1 MQAESDWTD
10 EPSRSSKHRRTDAER
25 LARPR
30 KYHLEGK
37 YCDRYRLL
45 FNGIVQEAATRF
57 DSSHMPYAF
66 YSWQIGSSLWSTA
79 EQATFYSALQRLGRD
94 DVPGIAD
101 TVGKSIPEVREL
113 LLLLHGAA
121 VKQGD
126 AGLTF
131 RDIPAAVE
139 IGDECDAQ
147 VELAAD
153 ALAWYQE
160 KWEARQEQK
169 QHGDYWLITSA
180 VADAIENAIDGEAY
194 EPAPPR
200 RGGKVIV
207 GACLSCKKFKQKC
220 NRELPCSNCRRRK
233 MAQCVYP
240 ESSTK
245 VDQAV
250 NSEEPKQDGEP
261 DKTDHVPTTPAILK
275 SLPEGSLLH
284 PQNML
289 KLSRDVFMNRS
300 PTIPSPWPHWSQCTS
315 DIAQEPSIYRTAFGD
330 FHNLV
335 VSVTTRLVRLA
346 MIQAM
351 SRLRSR
357 SKRATHGALPTVRK
371 RDVRTAIDLAG
382 MPRNSQ
388 ERWRGVARRCALRVY
403 DQQLSRHGRKK
414 IKREVPW
421 DEFERIMRPEEPI
434 ASTLTTDVESSD
446 DQAEARLRAAR
457 KGTPLPIERLALSD
471 SDESLLDETPQPSQP
486 TQPSRDTTGRYT
498 TGDGQTLKPP
508 TLTLKQHDRKNAQ
521 MDELE
526 MWIMLGRNPDK
537 SKYLNQIDPVSDE
550 DDEEDERI
558 ITHPDDWRSFIKY
571 RAEWEELETLPI
583 PEAFEANQISLAV
596 PPILH
601 DDTVEPEDSSSDYTD
616 GPGKKKQ
623 RPRKPEP
630 VELEAE
636 SAHAYANRKARELA
650 QEMELPV
657 SESSHQGYGMSSGS
671 SDSGGEGRYQ
681 VKQSIET
688 VGRRA
693 VHSDDEVS
701 EMDWD
706 TFID

>member
-10 EPSRSSKHRRTDAER
+10 EPSRSSKRRRTDAER

-30 KYHLEGK
+30 KYHVEGK

-45 FNGIVQEAATRF
+45 FNGIVREAATRF
-57 DSSHMPYAF
+57 DNSHMPYAF

-101 TVGKSIPEVREL
+101 AVGKSIPEVREL

-121 VKQGD
+121 VKQGN

-180 VADAIENAIDGEAY
+180 VADAIENAIDGEAD

-200 RGGKVIV
+200 RGGRVIV

-220 NRELPCSNCRRRK
+220 DRELPCSNCRRRK
-233 MAQCVYP
+233 TAQCVYP

-245 VDQAV
+245 ADQPV
-250 NSEEPKQDGEP
+250 NSEEPQKDGEP
-261 DKTDHVPTTPAILK
+261 DKPDHAPTTPAILE

-346 MIQAM
+346 MIQSM

-357 SKRATHGALPTVRK
+357 SKRTTHGALPTVRK
-371 RDVRTAIDLAG
+371 RDVRTAVDLAG

-457 KGTPLPIERLALSD
+457 KGTPLPIEQLALSD
-471 SDESLLDETPQPSQP
+471 SDESSLDETMQSSQP
-486 TQPSRDTTGRYT
+486 TQPSRDTAGRYT
-498 TGDGQTLKPP
+498 TGDGQTPKPP

-526 MWIMLGRNPDK
+526 MWIMLGHDPDK
-537 SKYLNQIDPVSDE
+537 SKYLNQIGPVSDE
-550 DDEEDERI
+550 DDEEDERV
-558 ITHPDDWRSFIKY
+558 ITQPDDWRSFTKY
-571 RAEWEELETLPI
+571 RVEWEELETLPT
-583 PEAFEANQISLAV
+583 PQDFEANHTPLAV
-596 PPILH
+596 PPVLH
-601 DDTVEPEDSSSDYTD
+601 DDTVEPQDSSSDYTD

-650 QEMELPV
+650 QEMELPM
-657 SESSHQGYGMSSGS
+657 SESSRQGHGMSSAS
-671 SDSGGEGRYQ
+671 SDSGGEGRYK
-681 VKQSIET
+681 VRQSIET
-688 VGRRA
+688 GGRRA